1 MSSLVTHLKY
11 EELTP
16 GQKSAY
22 YSKIARDGRVTNMQA
37 TLLRSVPAFN
47 AYIEWYNLRD
57 ILIPIF
63 GERAIW
69 IFCHS
74 ISEGTDCLICS
85 TFFRRILIDAGI
97 SPADYQPN
105 ELDALLISLGNTFI
119 NQGHGIDPDV
129 WQALQARYDDETL
142 VALVAFGGLM
152 VANNLFNNLLNV
164 ELDDYLEGYR
174 RPQE

>member
-1 MSSLVTHLKY
+1 MSSLVKHLQY
-11 EELTP
+11 DELTP

-37 TLLRSVPAFN
+37 TLLHSVPAFN

-57 ILIPIF
+57 LLIPQF

-69 IFCHS
+69 IFCHA

-105 ELDALLISLGNTFI
+105 ELDSLLISLGKTFV
-119 NQGHGIDPDV
+119 NQGHGVDPAV

-164 ELDDYLEGYR
+164 ELDDYLAGYR